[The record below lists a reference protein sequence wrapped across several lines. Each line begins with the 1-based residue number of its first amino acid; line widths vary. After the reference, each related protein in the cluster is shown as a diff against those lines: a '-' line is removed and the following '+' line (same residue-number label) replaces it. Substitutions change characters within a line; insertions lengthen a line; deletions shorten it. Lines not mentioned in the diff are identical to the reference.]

1 MVKALFISVIEGL
14 DVKRLPYLF
23 IIPTIVVLL
32 LVEGYPIVYSIYLS
46 LTEFSPGTPEP
57 VFIGLDNFVR
67 MVSDGN
73 FWISLRVTLLYVLGS
88 VSLAFLLGLSFAVL
102 LFRDVEYRKR
112 LQTVLIL
119 PLAISPLIAGVFFS
133 PAAIWDDINV
143 VLKFVLGLPMIDVRN
158 ANFAFSLVVVADAW
172 LWTPLFMLVFLSV
185 LQSIP
190 KEIFEAA
197 EIHGASTFQTFRRI
211 TFPLI
216 IRSPIT
222 FIIIAIRAI
231 DAFRSF
237 EIPFTWAGWIGAES
251 LGSPIDT
258 LSLFMYKLLIFPA
271 YDSPFS
277 YIATIALTMLVISLA
292 LTTVLMKVSNRLWER
307 R

>member
-1 MVKALFISVIEGL
+1 MDA
-14 DVKRLPYLF
+14 KRLPYIF
-23 IIPTIVVLL
+23 IIPTIVALL
-32 LVEGYPIVYSIYLS
+32 LVEGYPILYSIYLS
-46 LTEFSPGTPEP
+46 VTEFSPVTPEP
-57 VFIGLDNFVR
+57 VFIGLDNYVR

-73 FWISLRVTLLYVLGS
+73 FWISLRVTFLYVFGS

-102 LFRDVEYRKR
+102 LFRDFEYKKR

-119 PLAISPLIAGVFFS
+119 PIAISPLIAGVFFS
-133 PAAIWDDINV
+133 PSAIWDDINV
-143 VLKFVLGLPMIDVRN
+143 VLKFVLGLPIIDVRN
-158 ANFAFSLVVVADAW
+158 ANFAFSLIVVADAW

-190 KEIFEAA
+190 KETFEAA
-197 EIHGASTFQTFRRI
+197 EIHGASTFQTFRRV

-216 IRSPIT
+216 MRSPVT

-231 DAFRSF
+231 DSFRSF
-237 EIPFTWAGWIGAES
+237 EIPFTWSGWIGAER

-271 YDSPFS
+271 NESPFS
-277 YIATIALTMLVISLA
+277 YIATIALTMLLISLA
-292 LTTVLMKVSNRLWER
+292 ITMVLMKFSNRLWETK
-307 R
+307 

>member
-1 MVKALFISVIEGL
+1 L
-14 DVKRLPYLF
+14 DAKRLPYIF
-23 IIPTIVVLL
+23 IIPTIVALL
-32 LVEGYPIVYSIYLS
+32 LVEGYPILYSIYLS
-46 LTEFSPGTPEP
+46 VTEFSPVTPEP
-57 VFIGLDNFVR
+57 VFIGLDNYVR

-73 FWISLRVTLLYVLGS
+73 FWISLRVTFLYVFGS

-102 LFRDVEYRKR
+102 LFRDFEYKKR

-119 PLAISPLIAGVFFS
+119 PIAISPLIAGVFFS
-133 PAAIWDDINV
+133 PSAIWDDINV
-143 VLKFVLGLPMIDVRN
+143 VLKFVLGLPIIDVRN
-158 ANFAFSLVVVADAW
+158 ANFAFSLIVVADAW

-190 KEIFEAA
+190 KETFEAA
-197 EIHGASTFQTFRRI
+197 EIHGASTFQTFRRV

-216 IRSPIT
+216 MRSPVT

-231 DAFRSF
+231 DSFRSF
-237 EIPFTWAGWIGAES
+237 EIPFTWSGWIGAER

-271 YDSPFS
+271 NESPFS
-277 YIATIALTMLVISLA
+277 YIATIALTMLLISLA
-292 LTTVLMKVSNRLWER
+292 ITMVLMKFSNRLWETK
-307 R
+307 

>member
-1 MVKALFISVIEGL
+1 MNAKY
-14 DVKRLPYLF
+14 LPYLF
-23 IIPTIVVLL
+23 IIPTIVALL
-32 LVEGYPIVYSIYLS
+32 IVEAYPIVYSLYLS
-46 LTEFSPGTPEP
+46 VTEFSTLTTEP
-57 VFIGLDNFVR
+57 VFIGFDNYVR
-67 MVSDGN
+67 MIYDEN
-73 FWISLRVTLLYVLGS
+73 FWISLRVTLLYVFGS
-88 VSLAFLLGLSFAVL
+88 VSLAFVLGLSFAVL
-102 LFRDVEYRKR
+102 LFRDIEYRKR

-119 PLAISPLIAGVFFS
+119 PIAISPLIAGVFFS

-143 VLKFVLGLPMIDVRN
+143 VLKFVLGLPMIDVYN

-190 KEIFEAA
+190 KETYEAA
-197 EIHGASTFQTFRRI
+197 EIHGASNFQTFRRV

-216 IRSPIT
+216 IRSPVI
-222 FIIIAIRAI
+222 FIIIALRSI

-271 YDSPFS
+271 YESPFS
-277 YIATIALTMLVISLA
+277 YIATIALTMLMISLVI
-292 LTTVLMKVSNRLWER
+292 TTILLKFSDMLWEEK
-307 R
+307 

>member
-1 MVKALFISVIEGL
+1 MNTKY
-14 DVKRLPYLF
+14 LPYLF
-23 IIPTIVVLL
+23 IIPTIVALL
-32 LVEGYPIVYSIYLS
+32 IVEAYPVVYSLYLS
-46 LTEFSPGTPEP
+46 VTEFSTLTTEP
-57 VFIGLDNFVR
+57 VFIGFDNYVR
-67 MVSDGN
+67 MIYDEN
-73 FWISLRVTLLYVLGS
+73 FWISLRVTLLYVFGS
-88 VSLAFLLGLSFAVL
+88 VSLAFVLGLSFAVL
-102 LFRDVEYRKR
+102 LFRDIEYRKR

-119 PLAISPLIAGVFFS
+119 PIAISPLIAGVFFS

-143 VLKFVLGLPMIDVRN
+143 VLKFVLGLPMIDVYN

-190 KEIFEAA
+190 KETYEAA
-197 EIHGASTFQTFRRI
+197 EIHGASNFQTFRRV

-216 IRSPIT
+216 IRSPVI
-222 FIIIAIRAI
+222 FIIIALRSI

-271 YDSPFS
+271 YESPFS
-277 YIATIALTMLVISLA
+277 YIATIALTMLMISLVI
-292 LTTVLMKVSNRLWER
+292 TTILLKFSDMLWEEK
-307 R
+307 

>member
-1 MVKALFISVIEGL
+1 LNTKY
-14 DVKRLPYLF
+14 LPYLF
-23 IIPTIVVLL
+23 IIPTVVALLIV
-32 LVEGYPIVYSIYLS
+32 EAYPIVYSLYLS
-46 LTEFSPGTPEP
+46 VTEFSTLTTEP
-57 VFIGLDNFVR
+57 VFIGFDNYVR
-67 MVSDGN
+67 MIYDEN
-73 FWISLRVTLLYVLGS
+73 FWISLRVTLLYVFGS
-88 VSLAFLLGLSFAVL
+88 VSLAFGLGLSFAVL
-102 LFRDVEYRKR
+102 LFRDIEYRKR

-119 PLAISPLIAGVFFS
+119 PIAISPLIAGVFFS

-143 VLKFVLGLPMIDVRN
+143 VLKFVLGLPMIDVYN

-190 KEIFEAA
+190 KETYEAA
-197 EIHGASTFQTFRRI
+197 EIHGASNFQTFRRV

-216 IRSPIT
+216 IRSPVI
-222 FIIIAIRAI
+222 FIIIALRSI

-271 YDSPFS
+271 YESPFS
-277 YIATIALTMLVISLA
+277 YIATIALTMLMISLVI
-292 LTTVLMKVSNRLWER
+292 TTILLKFSDMLWEEK
-307 R
+307 

>member
-1 MVKALFISVIEGL
+1 MNAKY
-14 DVKRLPYLF
+14 LPYLF
-23 IIPTIVVLL
+23 IIPTIVALL
-32 LVEGYPIVYSIYLS
+32 IVEAYPVVYSLYLS
-46 LTEFSPGTPEP
+46 VTEFSTLTTEP
-57 VFIGLDNFVR
+57 VFIGFDNYVR
-67 MVSDGN
+67 MIYDEN
-73 FWISLRVTLLYVLGS
+73 FWISLRVTLLYVFGS
-88 VSLAFLLGLSFAVL
+88 VSLAFVLGLSFAVL
-102 LFRDVEYRKR
+102 LFRDIEYRKR

-119 PLAISPLIAGVFFS
+119 PIAISPLIAGVFFS

-143 VLKFVLGLPMIDVRN
+143 VLKFVLGLPMIDVYN

-190 KEIFEAA
+190 KETYEAA
-197 EIHGASTFQTFRRI
+197 EIHGASNFQTFRRV

-216 IRSPIT
+216 IRSPVI
-222 FIIIAIRAI
+222 FIIIALRSI

-271 YDSPFS
+271 YESPFS
-277 YIATIALTMLVISLA
+277 YIATIALTMLMISLVI
-292 LTTVLMKVSNRLWER
+292 TTILLKFSDMLWEEK
-307 R
+307 

>member
-1 MVKALFISVIEGL
+1 MNAKY
-14 DVKRLPYLF
+14 LPYLF
-23 IIPTIVVLL
+23 IIPTIVALL
-32 LVEGYPIVYSIYLS
+32 IVEAYPVVYSLYLS
-46 LTEFSPGTPEP
+46 VTEFSTLTPEP
-57 VFIGLDNFVR
+57 VFIGFDNYVR
-67 MVSDGN
+67 MIYDEN
-73 FWISLRVTLLYVLGS
+73 FWISLRVTLLYVFGS
-88 VSLAFLLGLSFAVL
+88 VSLAFVLGLSFAVL
-102 LFRDVEYRKR
+102 LFRDIEYRKR

-119 PLAISPLIAGVFFS
+119 PIAISPLIAGVFFS

-143 VLKFVLGLPMIDVRN
+143 VLKFVLGLPMIDVYN

-190 KEIFEAA
+190 KETYEAA
-197 EIHGASTFQTFRRI
+197 EIHGASNFQTFRRV

-216 IRSPIT
+216 IRSPVI
-222 FIIIAIRAI
+222 FIIIALRSI

-271 YDSPFS
+271 YESPFS
-277 YIATIALTMLVISLA
+277 YIATIALTMLMISLVI
-292 LTTVLMKVSNRLWER
+292 TTILLKFSDMLWEEK
-307 R
+307 

>member
-1 MVKALFISVIEGL
+1 MNTKY
-14 DVKRLPYLF
+14 LPYLF
-23 IIPTIVVLL
+23 IIPTVVALLIV
-32 LVEGYPIVYSIYLS
+32 EAYPIVYSLYLS
-46 LTEFSPGTPEP
+46 VTEFSTLTTEP
-57 VFIGLDNFVR
+57 VFIGFDNYVR
-67 MVSDGN
+67 MIYDEN
-73 FWISLRVTLLYVLGS
+73 FWISLRVTLLYVFGS
-88 VSLAFLLGLSFAVL
+88 VSLAFVLGLSFAVL
-102 LFRDVEYRKR
+102 LFRDIEYRKR

-119 PLAISPLIAGVFFS
+119 PIAISPLIAGVFFS

-143 VLKFVLGLPMIDVRN
+143 VLKFVLGLPMIDVYN

-190 KEIFEAA
+190 KETYEAA
-197 EIHGASTFQTFRRI
+197 EIHGASNFQTFRRV

-216 IRSPIT
+216 IRSPVI
-222 FIIIAIRAI
+222 FIIIALRSI

-271 YDSPFS
+271 YESPFS
-277 YIATIALTMLVISLA
+277 YIATIALTMLMISLVI
-292 LTTVLMKVSNRLWER
+292 TTILLKFSDMLWEEK
-307 R
+307 

>member
-1 MVKALFISVIEGL
+1 MNTKY
-14 DVKRLPYLF
+14 LPYLF
-23 IIPTIVVLL
+23 IIPTVVALLIV
-32 LVEGYPIVYSIYLS
+32 EAYPIVYSLYLS
-46 LTEFSPGTPEP
+46 VTEFSTLTPEP
-57 VFIGLDNFVR
+57 VFIGFDNYVR
-67 MVSDGN
+67 MIYDEN
-73 FWISLRVTLLYVLGS
+73 FWISLRVTLLYVFGS
-88 VSLAFLLGLSFAVL
+88 VSLAFVLGLSFAVL
-102 LFRDVEYRKR
+102 LFRDIEYRKR

-119 PLAISPLIAGVFFS
+119 PIAISPLIAGVFFS

-143 VLKFVLGLPMIDVRN
+143 VLKFVLGLPMIDVYN

-190 KEIFEAA
+190 KETYEAA
-197 EIHGASTFQTFRRI
+197 EIHGASNFQTFRRV

-216 IRSPIT
+216 IRSPVI
-222 FIIIAIRAI
+222 FIIIALRSI

-271 YDSPFS
+271 YESPFS
-277 YIATIALTMLVISLA
+277 YIATIALTMLMISLVI
-292 LTTVLMKVSNRLWER
+292 TTILLKFSDMLWEEK
-307 R
+307 

>member
-1 MVKALFISVIEGL
+1 M

-23 IIPTIVVLL
+23 IIPTIVALL
-32 LVEGYPIVYSIYLS
+32 LVEGYPILYSIYLS
-46 LTEFSPGTPEP
+46 VTEFSPATPEP

-67 MVSDGN
+67 MLSDGN
-73 FWISLRVTLLYVLGS
+73 FWISLRVTLLYVFGS
-88 VSLAFLLGLSFAVL
+88 VSLAFILGLSFAVL
-102 LFRDVEYRKR
+102 LFRDFEYRKR

-143 VLKFVLGLPMIDVRN
+143 VLKFVLGLPIIDVHN
-158 ANFAFSLVVVADAW
+158 ANFAFTLVVIADVW

-190 KEIFEAA
+190 KETFEAA
-197 EIHGASTFQTFRRI
+197 EIHGASSFQIFRRV

-216 IRSPIT
+216 IRSPVT

>member
-1 MVKALFISVIEGL
+1 LNTKY
-14 DVKRLPYLF
+14 LPYLF
-23 IIPTIVVLL
+23 IIPTVVALLIV
-32 LVEGYPIVYSIYLS
+32 EAYPVVYSLYLS
-46 LTEFSPGTPEP
+46 VTEFSTLTTEP
-57 VFIGLDNFVR
+57 VFIGFDNYVR
-67 MVSDGN
+67 MIYDEN
-73 FWISLRVTLLYVLGS
+73 FWISLRVTLLYVFGS
-88 VSLAFLLGLSFAVL
+88 VSLAFVLGLSFAVL
-102 LFRDVEYRKR
+102 LFRDIEYRKR

-119 PLAISPLIAGVFFS
+119 PIAISPLIAGVFFS

-143 VLKFVLGLPMIDVRN
+143 VLKFVLGLPMIDVYN

-190 KEIFEAA
+190 KETYEAA
-197 EIHGASTFQTFRRI
+197 EIHGASNFQTFRRV

-216 IRSPIT
+216 IRSPVI
-222 FIIIAIRAI
+222 FIIIALRSI

-271 YDSPFS
+271 YESPFS
-277 YIATIALTMLVISLA
+277 YIATIALTMLMISLVI
-292 LTTVLMKVSNRLWER
+292 TTILLKFSDMLWEEK
-307 R
+307 

>member
-1 MVKALFISVIEGL
+1 M
-14 DVKRLPYLF
+14 
-23 IIPTIVVLL
+23 
-32 LVEGYPIVYSIYLS
+32 IYD
-46 LTEFSPGTPEP
+46 E
-57 VFIGLDNFVR
+57 
-67 MVSDGN
+67 N
-73 FWISLRVTLLYVLGS
+73 FWISLRVTLLYVFGS
-88 VSLAFLLGLSFAVL
+88 VSLAFVLGLSFAVL
-102 LFRDVEYRKR
+102 LFRDIEYRKR

-119 PLAISPLIAGVFFS
+119 PIAISPLIAGVFFS

-143 VLKFVLGLPMIDVRN
+143 VLKFVLGLPMIDVYN

-190 KEIFEAA
+190 KETYEAA
-197 EIHGASTFQTFRRI
+197 EIHGASNFQTFRRV

-216 IRSPIT
+216 IRSPVI
-222 FIIIAIRAI
+222 FIIIALRSI

-271 YDSPFS
+271 YESPFS
-277 YIATIALTMLVISLA
+277 YIATIALTMLMISLVI
-292 LTTVLMKVSNRLWER
+292 TTILLKFSDMLWEEK
-307 R
+307 

>member
-1 MVKALFISVIEGL
+1 MKVKSV
-14 DVKRLPYLF
+14 PYLF
-23 IIPTIVVLL
+23 IIPTILALL
-32 LVEGYPIVYSIYLS
+32 LVEGYPILYSVYLS
-46 LTEFSPGTPEP
+46 LTEFSTTTTEP
-57 VFIGLDNFVR
+57 VFIGFDNYIR

-73 FWISLRVTLLYVLGS
+73 FWISLRVTLMYVFGS
-88 VSLAFLLGLSFAVL
+88 VSLAFILGLSFAVL
-102 LFRDVEYRKR
+102 LFRDLEYRKR

-133 PAAIWDDINV
+133 PSAIWDDINV
-143 VLKFVLGLPMIDVRN
+143 VLKYVLGLPMIDVRN
-158 ANFAFSLVVVADAW
+158 GDFAFSLIVVADAW

-197 EIHGASTFQTFRRI
+197 EIHGASAFQTFRRV

-222 FIIIAIRAI
+222 FIVIAIRTI
-231 DAFRSF
+231 DSFRSF

-251 LGSPIDT
+251 LGTPIDT
-258 LSLFMYKLLIFPA
+258 LSLFMYKLLIFPV

-277 YIATIALTMLVISLA
+277 YIAAISLTMLGISLVI
-292 LTTVLMKVSNRLWER
+292 TVILLKISKRLGVVQ
-307 R
+307 

>member
-1 MVKALFISVIEGL
+1 LNTKY
-14 DVKRLPYLF
+14 LPYLF
-23 IIPTIVVLL
+23 IIPTVVALLIV
-32 LVEGYPIVYSIYLS
+32 EAYPIVYSLYLS
-46 LTEFSPGTPEP
+46 VTEFSTLTTEP
-57 VFIGLDNFVR
+57 VFIGFDNYVR
-67 MVSDGN
+67 MIYDEN
-73 FWISLRVTLLYVLGS
+73 FWISLRVTLLYVFGS
-88 VSLAFLLGLSFAVL
+88 VSLAFVLGLSFAVL
-102 LFRDVEYRKR
+102 LFRDIEYRKR

-119 PLAISPLIAGVFFS
+119 PIAISPLIAGVFFS

-143 VLKFVLGLPMIDVRN
+143 VLKFVLGLPMIDVYN

-190 KEIFEAA
+190 KETYEAA
-197 EIHGASTFQTFRRI
+197 EIHGASNFQTFRRV

-216 IRSPIT
+216 IRSPVI
-222 FIIIAIRAI
+222 FIIIALRSI

-271 YDSPFS
+271 YESPFS
-277 YIATIALTMLVISLA
+277 YIATIALTMLMISLVI
-292 LTTVLMKVSNRLWER
+292 TTILLKFSDMLWEEK
-307 R
+307 

>member
-1 MVKALFISVIEGL
+1 MDA
-14 DVKRLPYLF
+14 KRLPYLF
-23 IIPTIVVLL
+23 IIPTIVALL
-32 LVEGYPIVYSIYLS
+32 LVEGYPILYSIYLS
-46 LTEFSPGTPEP
+46 VTEFSPATPEP

-67 MVSDGN
+67 MLSDGN
-73 FWISLRVTLLYVLGS
+73 FWISLRVTLLYVFGS
-88 VSLAFLLGLSFAVL
+88 VSLAFILGLSFAVL
-102 LFRDVEYRKR
+102 LFRDFEYRKR

-143 VLKFVLGLPMIDVRN
+143 VLKFVLGLPIIDVHN
-158 ANFAFSLVVVADAW
+158 ANFAFTLVVIADVW

-190 KEIFEAA
+190 KETFEAA
-197 EIHGASTFQTFRRI
+197 EIHGASSFQIFRRV

-216 IRSPIT
+216 IRSPVT

>member
-1 MVKALFISVIEGL
+1 MNTKY
-14 DVKRLPYLF
+14 LPYLF
-23 IIPTIVVLL
+23 IIPTVVALLIV
-32 LVEGYPIVYSIYLS
+32 EAYPIVYSLYLS
-46 LTEFSPGTPEP
+46 VTEFSTLTTEP
-57 VFIGLDNFVR
+57 VFIGFDNYVR
-67 MVSDGN
+67 MIYDEN
-73 FWISLRVTLLYVLGS
+73 FWISLRVTLLYVFGS
-88 VSLAFLLGLSFAVL
+88 VSLAFGLGLSFAVL
-102 LFRDVEYRKR
+102 LFRDIEYRKR

-119 PLAISPLIAGVFFS
+119 PIAISPLIAGVFFS

-143 VLKFVLGLPMIDVRN
+143 VLKFVLGLPMIDVYN

-190 KEIFEAA
+190 KETYEAA
-197 EIHGASTFQTFRRI
+197 EIHGASNFQTFRRV

-216 IRSPIT
+216 IRSPVI
-222 FIIIAIRAI
+222 FIIIALRSI

-271 YDSPFS
+271 YESPFS
-277 YIATIALTMLVISLA
+277 YIATIALTMLMISLVI
-292 LTTVLMKVSNRLWER
+292 TTILLKFSDMLWEEK
-307 R
+307 

>member
-14 DVKRLPYLF
+14 NVKRLPYLF

-46 LTEFSPGTPEP
+46 LTEFNPATSEP
-57 VFIGLDNFVR
+57 VFIGLDNYVR

-73 FWISLRVTLLYVLGS
+73 FWISLRVTLLYVFGS
-88 VSLAFLLGLSFAVL
+88 VSLAFILGLSFAVL
-102 LFRDVEYRKR
+102 LFRDFEYRKR

-143 VLKFVLGLPMIDVRN
+143 VLKFVLGLPMVDVRN
-158 ANFAFSLVVVADAW
+158 ANFAFSLIIVADAW
-172 LWTPLFMLVFLSV
+172 LWAPLFMLVFLSV
-185 LQSIP
+185 LQSIS
-190 KEIFEAA
+190 KETFEAA
-197 EIHGASTFQTFRRI
+197 EIHGASSFQIFKRV

-216 IRSPIT
+216 IRSPVTFVIIT
-222 FIIIAIRAI
+222 IRTI
-231 DAFRSF
+231 DAFSSF
-237 EIPFTWAGWIGAES
+237 EIPFTWSGWIGAES

-258 LSLFMYKLLIFPA
+258 LSLFMYKLLLFPT
-271 YDSPFS
+271 YGTPFS
-277 YIATIALTMLVISLA
+277 YIATIALTMLGISLA
-292 LTTVLMKVSNRLWER
+292 ITAVLIKFSNSLWEKN
-307 R
+307 

>member
-1 MVKALFISVIEGL
+1 
-14 DVKRLPYLF
+14 
-23 IIPTIVVLL
+23 
-32 LVEGYPIVYSIYLS
+32 VEAYPIVYSLYLS
-46 LTEFSPGTPEP
+46 VTEFSTLTTEP
-57 VFIGLDNFVR
+57 VFIGFDNYVR
-67 MVSDGN
+67 MIYDEN
-73 FWISLRVTLLYVLGS
+73 FWISLRVTLLYVFGS
-88 VSLAFLLGLSFAVL
+88 VSLAFVLGLSFAVL
-102 LFRDVEYRKR
+102 LFRDIEYRKR

-119 PLAISPLIAGVFFS
+119 PIAISPLIAGVFFS

-143 VLKFVLGLPMIDVRN
+143 VLKFVLGLPMIDVYN

-190 KEIFEAA
+190 KETYEAA
-197 EIHGASTFQTFRRI
+197 EIHGASNFQTFRRV

-216 IRSPIT
+216 IRSPVI
-222 FIIIAIRAI
+222 FIIIALRSI

-271 YDSPFS
+271 YESPFS
-277 YIATIALTMLVISLA
+277 YIATIALTMLMISLVI
-292 LTTVLMKVSNRLWER
+292 TTILLKFSDMLWEEK
-307 R
+307 